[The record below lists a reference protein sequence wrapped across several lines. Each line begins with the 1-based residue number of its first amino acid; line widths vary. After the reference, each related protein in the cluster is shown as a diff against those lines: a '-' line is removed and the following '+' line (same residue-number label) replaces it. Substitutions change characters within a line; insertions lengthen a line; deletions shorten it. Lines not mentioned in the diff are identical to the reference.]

1 MAAESASARRHCMT
15 SRDGQ
20 AAGQSVLDE
29 IKDGYAISDGT
40 EHRVAVGREDEV
52 ALLVHG
58 PAQVR
63 ELVPEP
69 HLSSQRGA
77 RAPRDRVLNGVRV
90 LGTEPPV
97 KFGRVR
103 L

>member
-1 MAAESASARRHCMT
+1 MT

-52 ALLVHG
+52 ALLVQR

-63 ELVPEP
+63 KLQTEASDTTRHTHVRR
-69 HLSSQRGA
+69 SNAIINTKRDAVSFITAQWKA
-77 RAPRDRVLNGVRV
+77 MPR
-90 LGTEPPV
+90 TS
-97 KFGRVR
+97 
-103 L
+103 